1 MALIG
6 TLNVGMKASTA
17 RFAKDMKAAKAVT
30 RDFTTGI
37 FSLKNAV
44 IGLGTTLAASAV
56 VGKFMD
62 SMERLDALKKFSD
75 LLGADAQAMQVFE
88 IEGRKA
94 GIAGEALQKA
104 IKKMTEATGEAM
116 EGTGA
121 ASEAFK
127 ILRLDLREMFKLS
140 PDQQFLKIG
149 EAMKRIDNPT
159 ARLNAGIAIF
169 GARGAQAVEL
179 AESMAT
185 GFDDAKKSALGLNL
199 AFNAIELSRVEG
211 ANDAV
216 TTMQTKLTGVVDQL
230 AVKLSPAITFAAD
243 KFAEWL
249 TAVPIIDRMRAGL
262 VVVEGT
268 IDLIANA
275 VASIRSSFDFAAAGA
290 GKLLS
295 VLVMG
300 YAKLDYLKNRL
311 DISMS
316 KDDSK
321 SMADRE
327 YEKFTAFAETLSQES
342 DKLLD
347 TAMTNLNDRLAAA
360 AGGIGKKAVGGVLQ
374 TLDELTAEIDAVNQ
388 KIVDAR
394 EKRNEAGQTDAAFDE
409 QMAAIAAAK
418 AKAQSMDVGGFLL
431 DFWKDAIGGGA
442 KMLGGHVDSI
452 IDGLMFK
459 EERKAPTLAQEFN
472 SALVDI
478 AALSTVGGA
487 KDPQL
492 AIAEKQL
499 EELKKITKNP
509 VEFIAKMVK

>member
-6 TLNVGMKASTA
+6 TLNVGLKASTA

-44 IGLGTTLAASAV
+44 IGLAATMATSAV
-56 VGKFMD
+56 VGKFMER
-62 SMERLDALKKFSD
+62 MEKLDALKKFSD
-75 LLGADAQAMQVFE
+75 LIGADVVALQVLD

-94 GIAGEALQKA
+94 GISGEALQKA
-104 IKKMTEATGEAM
+104 MRSMTDSVAEAM
-116 EGTGA
+116 TGTGA
-121 ASEAFK
+121 AAEAYK
-127 ILRLDLREMFKLS
+127 ILRLNLRDLFKLS
-140 PDQQFLKIG
+140 PDQMFLKVG
-149 EAMKRIDNPT
+149 EAMKKVENPT
-159 ARLNAGIAIF
+159 ARLNAGVAIF
-169 GARGAQAVEL
+169 TKRGIQAVEL
-179 AESMAT
+179 AESMST

-211 ANDAV
+211 ANDAIR
-216 TTMQTKLTGVVDQL
+216 TMQTKLTGVVDQL

-243 KFAEWL
+243 KFTEWL

-262 VVVEGT
+262 VAVEGT

-295 VLVMG
+295 VLVIG

-311 DISMS
+311 DLSMS
-316 KDDSK
+316 KEDAK

-327 YEKFTAFAETLSQES
+327 YEKFAIFAETLSQES

-347 TAMTNLNDRLAAA
+347 TAMTNLNDRMEAA
-360 AGGIGKKAVGGVLQ
+360 AGGIGRKAVGGVLQ
-374 TLDELTAEIDAVNQ
+374 TLEELTAEIDAVNK
-388 KIVDAR
+388 KIVEAR
-394 EKRNEAGQTDAAFDE
+394 EKRNEAGRTDDAFAK
-409 QMAAIAAAK
+409 QQAAILE
-418 AKAQSMDVGGFLL
+418 AQGKGVDIGGIFV
-431 DFWKDAIGGGA
+431 DFWKDAIGAGA

-492 AIAEKQL
+492 LIAEKQL